1 MSLKSE
7 PCTQDDYHK
16 GTKNSNHNI
25 NDQNGIG
32 DNETK
37 TIPNPASMSFK
48 SEPSNQDE
56 DEEIRIV
63 DHIIKKE
70 IFEGNVVKAKITINN
85 DEEYIVKIHS
95 SPSNITL
102 KDLKANMPLPEPEKF
117 RYYIKTAD
125 KCFEEF
131 DYDDAILPLVEDKI
145 VVKCRSL

>member
-1 MSLKSE
+1 M
-7 PCTQDDYHK
+7 HNNI
-16 GTKNSNHNI
+16 NSNINNTIPNNVNHNI
-25 NDQNGIG
+25 NDHNGIG

-37 TIPNPASMSFK
+37 TILNPGSMSFI
-48 SEPSNQDE
+48 SEPCIQ

-85 DEEYIVKIHS
+85 DEDYIVKIHS

-117 RYYIKTAD
+117 RYYIKTAE

-131 DYDDAILPLVEDKI
+131 DYDNAILPLVEDKI
-145 VVKCRSL
+145 VVKCRSV